1 MTLSLHH
8 DKYVALQHREAIMG
22 KKEFEEEIIQM
33 ANKVF
38 PSDQDKKLREIWI
51 ETRIKTYQNGD
62 FPCGDSGVEYF
73 S

>member
-1 MTLSLHH
+1 
-8 DKYVALQHREAIMG
+8 MG